1 MFGNIILDISYFII
15 QMLLDFALVCFG
27 YHIGKKSLSSKI
39 RWLELEKGSYEK
51 NCSRIRLLGR
61 TTE

>member
-27 YHIGKKSLSSKI
+27 YYVGKKSLKWKLENLERQNDILTNQLKDAYSKK
-39 RWLELEKGSYEK
+39 EP
-51 NCSRIRLLGR
+51 
-61 TTE
+61 